1 MRFVWGLI
9 IGFIAF
15 PVLGMIYLLSGHAP
29 AGVTD
34 HPFPLEQYI
43 AGAALESRIHHVAPT
58 RDPSTFTAAD
68 VASGATQY
76 RNHCGG
82 CHGLPDVTRPGPRP
96 VTYPQPPQLF
106 TPDGY
111 VTDDPVGVTYWKIE
125 NGIRMTGM
133 PSFKDVLTD
142 EQAWQIAAL
151 VQRADKLPPDVIE
164 ILKQP
169 RVFPPPPPANGE
181 QGAAAPKPG
190 TPPKARK

>member
-15 PVLGMIYLLSGHAP
+15 PALCLIYLLSGHAP

-34 HPFPLEQYI
+34 HPFPMEQYI
-43 AGAALESRIHHVAPT
+43 AGAALESRVHHVAPT

-76 RNHCGG
+76 RKTCAG
-82 CHGLPDVTRPGPRP
+82 CHGLPGETRSGPRP
-96 VTYPQPPQLF
+96 VMYPEPPQLL

-133 PSFKDVLTD
+133 PSFKDVLTN
-142 EQAWQIAAL
+142 EEAWQVAAML
-151 VQRADKLPPDVIE
+151 QQANKLPPDVIE

-169 RVFPPPPPANGE
+169 PVFPTPPPAKGE
-181 QGAAAPKPG
+181 QGVSRPKPG
-190 TPPKARK
+190 RPPKSGK

>member
-9 IGFIAF
+9 IGLIAF
-15 PVLGMIYLLSGHAP
+15 PVLCLIYLLSGHAP

-34 HPFPLEQYI
+34 RPFPLEQYI
-43 AGAALESRIHHVAPT
+43 AGTALESRVHKVAPT

-76 RNHCGG
+76 RKTCAG
-82 CHGLPDVTRPGPRP
+82 CHGIPGVTRSGPRP
-96 VTYPQPPQLF
+96 VMYPEPPQLF
-106 TPDGY
+106 TPNGY
-111 VTDDPVGVTYWKIE
+111 VTDDAVGVTYWKIE

-133 PSFKDVLTD
+133 PSFKEVLTD

-151 VQRADKLPPDVIE
+151 LQRANKLPPDVVE

-169 RVFPPPPPANGE
+169 PVFPQPAKRE
-181 QGAAAPKPG
+181 QGATSSKRGRSPNTTK
-190 TPPKARK
+190 